1 MRSLPY
7 RVRLDEA
14 TAEELRDFAE
24 DWRQPMSAV
33 IRDAVRDLLAH
44 PERYPEILST
54 RMPYPLED
62 SRTPEQAANGERYR
76 ATLLAV
82 DLDQVAAQMTQPGA

>member
-7 RVRLDEA
+7 RVRLDEE

-44 PERYPEILST
+44 PERYPEMLSS
-54 RMPYPLED
+54 RMPYPLKD
-62 SRTPEQAANGERYR
+62 TRTEAQKRNGEIYLERLR
-76 ATLLAV
+76 EIDMEA
-82 DLDQVAAQMTQPGA
+82 VAAQM